1 MTDDHEHPHEHDH
14 EHPHPH
20 PHTEDKSGIHFGDVT
35 PILNVANVAASLDYY
50 VRVLGFEIEFAWS
63 NDTQFAAGSTAPT
76 FAQVRRG
83 HCALALARQAQGG
96 PGMWVYV
103 NIDSAAQLKALHA
116 AYQGTGALIAAAPE
130 RKPWNMLEMLVRDLD
145 GHTLRLGALYE

>member
-20 PHTEDKSGIHFGDVT
+20 PEDESGIHFSEVI
-35 PILNVANVAASLDYY
+35 PIFNVADVAASLDYY
-50 VRVLGFEIEFAWS
+50 VRVLGFQIDFAWS
-63 NDTQFAAGSTAPT
+63 ESTQFAPGGGPPT

-83 HCALALARQAQGG
+83 HCALALAQQTQGG

-103 NIDSAAQLKALHA
+103 NIDSASQLEALHA
-116 AYQGTGALIAAAPE
+116 AYQGSGARVTAAPV
-130 RKPWNMLEMLVRDLD
+130 RKPWNMVEMLVQDPD
-145 GHTLRLGALYE
+145 GHTLRLGAPCE